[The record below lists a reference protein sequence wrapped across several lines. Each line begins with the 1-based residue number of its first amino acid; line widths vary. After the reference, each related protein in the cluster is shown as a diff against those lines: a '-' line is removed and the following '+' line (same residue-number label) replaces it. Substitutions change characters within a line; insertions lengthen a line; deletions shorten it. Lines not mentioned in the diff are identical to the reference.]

1 MEREEPELRGSKEGE
16 CVRNKERGNK
26 EEQGQKNTPGDE
38 HNGTTFWRAA
48 EAIFIETFTNKPET
62 REGRV
67 VMKNAEMDRDF

>member
-1 MEREEPELRGSKEGE
+1 MKEGE

-38 HNGTTFWRAA
+38 HNGTTFRSAA
-48 EAIFIETFTNKPET
+48 EAIFIETFTNKPEA
-62 REGRV
+62 RKGRV